1 VKQNKVIV
9 ILLAISVAT
18 SFSISSVQAAT
29 PTSKPSPKAS
39 VKPSAKATV
48 KATVKPTAKAVA
60 TKKATPTKKAT
71 ATKKATT
78 SKKPIVKKPKKKVVK
93 KTATPIPSPSPVWP
107 PVKFTENKG
116 VYAKIPT
123 GKEILGLIS
132 AKSGLATDV
141 QKCEG
146 NACGAVIVAANFTC
160 QWWEIKSTV
169 MAPDPN
175 DPKKSILL
183 GTLRTTHGLLKPN
196 TYANILLISDEPLYT
211 PGSLDP
217 TTGVVGAP
225 VLRPGITVG
234 NISAICHKSATDEKL
249 PSNTY
254 LSVR

>member
-1 VKQNKVIV
+1 VKQNKVIA

-29 PTSKPSPKAS
+29 PTSKATAKPS
-39 VKPSAKATV
+39 VKPSVKATV
-48 KATVKPTAKAVA
+48 KATAKPTAKAVA
-60 TKKATPTKKAT
+60 TKKATPTKK
-71 ATKKATT
+71 
-78 SKKPIVKKPKKKVVK
+78 PVVKKPKKKVVK

-141 QKCEG
+141 QKCEA

-175 DPKKSILL
+175 DSKKRVLL

-249 PSNTY
+249 PSNIY
-254 LSVR
+254 LPIR

>member
-1 VKQNKVIV
+1 VKQNKVIA

-29 PTSKPSPKAS
+29 PTSKATA
-39 VKPSAKATV
+39 KPTV
-48 KATVKPTAKAVA
+48 KATAKPTAKAVA
-60 TKKATPTKKAT
+60 TKKATPTKK
-71 ATKKATT
+71 
-78 SKKPIVKKPKKKVVK
+78 PVVKKPKKKVVK

-141 QKCEG
+141 QKCEA

-175 DPKKSILL
+175 DPKKRVLL

>member
-1 VKQNKVIV
+1 VKQNKVIA

-39 VKPSAKATV
+39 V

-78 SKKPIVKKPKKKVVK
+78 SKKPVVKKPKKKVVK

-175 DPKKSILL
+175 DPKRSILL

>member
-1 VKQNKVIV
+1 VRENKVIA

-29 PTSKPSPKAS
+29 PTSKATPK
-39 VKPSAKATV
+39 PTV
-48 KATVKPTAKAVA
+48 KATAKPTAKAVA
-60 TKKATPTKKAT
+60 TKKAT
-71 ATKKATT
+71 T
-78 SKKPIVKKPKKKVVK
+78 SKKPVVKKPKKKVVK

-141 QKCEG
+141 QKCEA

-175 DPKKSILL
+175 DSKKRVLL

>member
-1 VKQNKVIV
+1 VKQNKVIA

-29 PTSKPSPKAS
+29 PTSKATAKPS
-39 VKPSAKATV
+39 VKPSVKATV
-48 KATVKPTAKAVA
+48 KATAKPTAKAVA
-60 TKKATPTKKAT
+60 TKKATPTKK
-71 ATKKATT
+71 
-78 SKKPIVKKPKKKVVK
+78 PVVKKPKKKVVK

-141 QKCEG
+141 QKCEA

-175 DPKKSILL
+175 DPKKRVLL

-249 PSNTY
+249 PSNIY
-254 LSVR
+254 LPIR

>member
-1 VKQNKVIV
+1 MKQNKVIA

-18 SFSISSVQAAT
+18 SFSIAGVQAAT
-29 PTSKPSPKAS
+29 PTSKATPKPS
-39 VKPSAKATV
+39 VKPSVKATV
-48 KATVKPTAKAVA
+48 KATAKPTAKAVA
-60 TKKATPTKKAT
+60 TKKAT
-71 ATKKATT
+71 T
-78 SKKPIVKKPKKKVVK
+78 SKKPVVKKPVVKKPKKKVVK

-175 DPKKSILL
+175 DPKKRVLL

-249 PSNTY
+249 PSNIY
-254 LSVR
+254 LPIR

>member
-1 VKQNKVIV
+1 MKQNKVIA

-18 SFSISSVQAAT
+18 SFSISSVQAVT

-39 VKPSAKATV
+39 VKAT
-48 KATVKPTAKAVA
+48 AKPTAKAVA
-60 TKKATPTKKAT
+60 TKKAT
-71 ATKKATT
+71 T
-78 SKKPIVKKPKKKVVK
+78 SKKPVVKKPKKKVVK

-141 QKCEG
+141 QKCEA

-175 DPKKSILL
+175 DPKKRVLL

>member
-1 VKQNKVIV
+1 VKQNKVIA

-48 KATVKPTAKAVA
+48 KATAKPTAKAVA
-60 TKKATPTKKAT
+60 TKKAT
-71 ATKKATT
+71 T
-78 SKKPIVKKPKKKVVK
+78 SKKPVVKKPKKKVVK

>member
-1 VKQNKVIV
+1 VKQNKVIA

-29 PTSKPSPKAS
+29 PTSKATA
-39 VKPSAKATV
+39 KPTV
-48 KATVKPTAKAVA
+48 KATAKPTAKAVA
-60 TKKATPTKKAT
+60 TKKATPTKK
-71 ATKKATT
+71 
-78 SKKPIVKKPKKKVVK
+78 PVVKKPKKKVVK

-141 QKCEG
+141 QKCEA

-169 MAPDPN
+169 MAPDLN
-175 DPKKSILL
+175 DPKKRVLL

-249 PSNTY
+249 PSNIY
-254 LSVR
+254 LPIR

>member
-1 VKQNKVIV
+1 MKQNKVIA
-9 ILLAISVAT
+9 ILLAISLAT

-29 PTSKPSPKAS
+29 PTSKPSPKPS
-39 VKPSAKATV
+39 PKPSVKATV
-48 KATVKPTAKAVA
+48 KATAKPTAKAVA
-60 TKKATPTKKAT
+60 TKKAT
-71 ATKKATT
+71 T
-78 SKKPIVKKPKKKVVK
+78 SKKPVVKKPKKKVVK

-225 VLRPGITVG
+225 VLRTGITVG

-249 PSNTY
+249 PSNIY

>member
-1 VKQNKVIV
+1 VKQNKVIA

-48 KATVKPTAKAVA
+48 KATAKPPAKAV
-60 TKKATPTKKAT
+60 

-78 SKKPIVKKPKKKVVK
+78 SKKPVVKKPKKKVVK